1 MLLYWIWFALLSG
14 LSGFQKA
21 RLLERFSTPE
31 ELYHGGWEQLP
42 RGLDPQ
48 EQVALDKK
56 DLTQALHPWNQY
68 TTGCMKILSI
78 TVRSMSSLSI
88 VVEMQYLCR
97 SFLRVSSQI
106 SIKKMH

>member
-48 EQVALDKK
+48 EQEALEKK
-56 DLTQALHPWNQY
+56 DLTQARQ
-68 TTGCMKILSI
+68 ILG
-78 TVRSMSSLSI
+78 VCQEN
-88 VVEMQYLCR
+88 VKFH
-97 SFLRVSSQI
+97 FLLRMVNFFPCSP
-106 SIKKMH
+106 

>member
-48 EQVALDKK
+48 EQEALEKK
-56 DLTQALHPWNQY
+56 DLTQARQ
-68 TTGCMKILSI
+68 ILG
-78 TVRSMSSLSI
+78 VCQ
-88 VVEMQYLCR
+88 E
-97 SFLRVSSQI
+97 
-106 SIKKMH
+106 K